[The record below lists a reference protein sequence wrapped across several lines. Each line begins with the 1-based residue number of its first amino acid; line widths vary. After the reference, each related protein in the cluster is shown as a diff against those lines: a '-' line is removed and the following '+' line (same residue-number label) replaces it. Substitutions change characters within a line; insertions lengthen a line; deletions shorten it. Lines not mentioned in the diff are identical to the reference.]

1 MVRKYLLAIATS
13 ALLAT
18 FGLTANGQPRP
29 STQIAASAASTA
41 SGTNTPAL
49 ATSAAV
55 VVAIPVVAT
64 VSATAVPSK
73 SVALTSAASRGSR
86 QTGLGVL
93 PVAVIAIIA
102 LYGTYLA
109 LGWLEQTRSIG
120 KLQEEAAQTLLN
132 SPVIRDAAESL
143 APNSPYRLITED
155 ALESFHKHALVH
167 SQIPLDR
174 WLALSLSIAKPKI
187 FPSTQ
192 VSTSVLNTLA
202 NAALLIGV
210 GGFVGELMD
219 AFMGTANSTSTNML
233 AHIGAI
239 TMVPMLGLI
248 VWKVLQYLNDK
259 IEANNNG
266 NRQRFDS
273 YCRELVAVIL
283 RVAHKMEYGVQYH
296 TMIFGTTRG
305 GMSLLAEPASNA
317 RDGKQP
323 HIVQADSDGA
333 VA

>member
-1 MVRKYLLAIATS
+1 MVKKYLLAIAAS

-18 FGLTANGQPRP
+18 FGLTAHGEAMQ
-29 STQIAASAASTA
+29 STQIVSPAASTA
-41 SGTNTPAL
+41 SGPNTPAF
-49 ATSAAV
+49 AASAAV
-55 VVAIPVVAT
+55 VVPTPVVAT
-64 VSATAVPSK
+64 VSAIAVTPK
-73 SVALTSAASRGSR
+73 SGASTSATSGGSS

-93 PVAVIAIIA
+93 PIVVMAIIA

-109 LGWLEQTRSIG
+109 LRGLEQTRSIG

-132 SPVIRDAAESL
+132 APVMRDAAESL

-155 ALESFHKHALVH
+155 ALESFHKHALVR

-192 VSTSVLNTLA
+192 ISTLAIKALA
-202 NAALLIGV
+202 NAVLLIGV
-210 GGFVGELMD
+210 CGFIGELMF
-219 AFMGTANSTSTNML
+219 AFMGTATNTASNLL
-233 AHIGAI
+233 AHIGSA
-239 TMVPMLGLI
+239 TMVPVVGLMN
-248 VWKVLQYLNDK
+248 WMALQYLCDK
-259 IEANNNG
+259 TETNNNG

-283 RVAHKMEYGVQYH
+283 RVAHKMEYGVNYH
-296 TMIFGTTRG
+296 TIVFGTTRG
-305 GMSLLAEPASNA
+305 GMSQLAEPGSNA
-317 RDGKQP
+317 PGGKRPQ
-323 HIVQADSDGA
+323 IAKTIADGA